1 MIHVHVHYVHIGA
14 AAGSLFFAVDWL
26 LAEIKETALRNRT
39 RVACTAVVVRG
50 GTKGINGAER
60 PRLV

>member
-1 MIHVHVHYVHIGA
+1 MCIICVHIGA
-14 AAGSLFFAVDWL
+14 AAGSLFYAVDWL

-39 RVACTAVVVRG
+39 RVLACTAVVVRG